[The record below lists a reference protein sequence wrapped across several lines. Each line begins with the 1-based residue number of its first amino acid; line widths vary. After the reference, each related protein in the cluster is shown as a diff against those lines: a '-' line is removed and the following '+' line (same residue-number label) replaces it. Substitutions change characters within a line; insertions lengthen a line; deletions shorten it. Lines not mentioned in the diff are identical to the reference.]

1 MAAKKKKTIKRK
13 KKKSFDV
20 ALLFREFFVVL
31 LIFAIFG
38 KNEGVNIFE
47 LCMFFLREWKLK
59 TFACVRERVF
69 QKKILDVIKE

>member
-47 LCMFFLREWKLK
+47 LCMFFSQGVEIEKFLRVWES
-59 TFACVRERVF
+59 VF
-69 QKKILDVIKE
+69 FK